1 LFVFFCQLGVVVREN
16 SSSQVTKLFVIITFK
31 QHAPKEDKEDSLAC
45 RRRLWCFFLSCLF
58 LLLRSDTK
66 ILIYYNNNIIIRELR
81 YFYPQLIFSFAA
93 ETHFLREE
101 EGKQGRES
109 TNDSI

>member
-1 LFVFFCQLGVVVREN
+1 MRFFVPARDFLSVLMTRDEIFQKVGSQAASSMTSSLSDFLLLPFVCFFLSACCCSGKTHHH
-16 SSSQVTKLFVIITFK
+16 VTKLFVIITFK

-66 ILIYYNNNIIIRELR
+66 ILIY
-81 YFYPQLIFSFAA
+81 
-93 ETHFLREE
+93 
-101 EGKQGRES
+101 
-109 TNDSI
+109 